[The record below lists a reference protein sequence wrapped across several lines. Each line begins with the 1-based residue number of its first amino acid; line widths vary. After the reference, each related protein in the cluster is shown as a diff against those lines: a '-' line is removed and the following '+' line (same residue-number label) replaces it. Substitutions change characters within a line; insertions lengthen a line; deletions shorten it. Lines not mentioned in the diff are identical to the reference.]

1 MTIQIKA
8 VELSDLVTLQVLSL
22 QTFNDTFSAQNTPE
36 NMEAYISK
44 AFQLKKLEVE
54 LQHPDSSF
62 FFIYTDDK
70 LAGYLKVNVNQ
81 AQTEAITENALE
93 IERIYVDKA
102 FKGQGLGKA
111 LIEKAVAV
119 ATEKRKS
126 AVWLGVWEKNQP
138 AIGFYQ
144 KQGFQQVTTHSFWMG
159 DDEQTDLI
167 MVKKLE
173 PRGSN

>member
-36 NMEAYISK
+36 NMEAYVSK
-44 AFQLKKLEVE
+44 AFQLKRLEVE
-54 LQHPDSSF
+54 LQQPDSSF
-62 FFIYTDDK
+62 FFIYTDDQ
-70 LAGYLKVNVNQ
+70 LAGYLKVNVDQ
-81 AQTEAITENALE
+81 AQTEAISENALE

-111 LIEKAVAV
+111 LIEKAITI
-119 ATEKRKS
+119 ATEKGKS

-167 MVKKLE
+167 MVKKLA